1 MTLLKNRAI
10 RTKLLIGVI
19 IPIIAIMILS
29 LTLVINSYSTYKNY
43 EGIQTVIELNSKI
56 SLLLHETQKERG
68 ATAGFLGSKGKKFVQ
83 KLPNQRKLTNA
94 RIDELKK
101 FIIEKNIRNT
111 INKKSESL
119 LNLVLEDISKI
130 SSIRNQVNSL
140 DIQIKNAISYYT
152 NMNAKFLKLTTKNF
166 TNSKDPY
173 LTMNSMAYY
182 SFLQAK
188 ERAGIERAVGSAI
201 FSADKFFAGS
211 KAKFISLIAKQ
222 DAFLISFSSL
232 GDQSFIDYKIK
243 TMQGQSI
250 IDVNKMREIIIKN
263 DGSGNFGIDGTLWFD
278 TITKKINLLKK
289 VDDYIST
296 NLLEIAINKKDEMYN
311 TFLLYVALNILL
323 VFITA
328 FIAWYNSRTIIE
340 SVLKIKNGIE
350 IFFEYLNRKR
360 NVFKYIDVT
369 TKGELGDIA
378 RMVNANLKVIEDDLE
393 KDMKCVGEAILVL
406 NKLEQGYYKA
416 RVNSI
421 AANPQIKTF
430 ANTINKMLTN
440 QEIIMHNI
448 LDELN
453 RYTDY
458 DYLTKLSNDKIHG
471 EMKELINGINSL
483 GEAITL
489 MLVEN
494 KRTGDILNSNS
505 TTLQSNVE
513 QLNQSATSQAASIE
527 ETAASIEE
535 ISSQISETSAQASQM
550 QELSKDTLTYANEGK
565 KLAIQTQSSME
576 AINAATQEINDAITI
591 IDQIAF
597 QTNILSLNAAVE
609 AATAGEA
616 GKGFA
621 VVAGE
626 VRNLANKSAE
636 AAREIQNLVEKAY
649 EKTSEGKNTSIQ
661 MIEGYTKLNERIE
674 QTSQLVSNVAVST
687 QEQSRNIHQ
696 INESITKID
705 QITQE
710 NAKIA
715 NNTKDIATKTNDVAL
730 TILENTN
737 NKKFKE

>member
-29 LTLVINSYSTYKNY
+29 LTLVINSFTTYKNY
-43 EGIQTVIELNSKI
+43 ENIQTVIELNSKI

-68 ATAGFLGSKGKKFVQ
+68 ATAGFIGSKGKKFVV
-83 KLPNQRKLTNA
+83 KLPDQRKLTNN
-94 RIDELKK
+94 RLSEFKQ
-101 FIIEKNIRNT
+101 FIKDKNIT
-111 INKKSESL
+111 AIMDNKSQKL
-119 LNLVLEDISKI
+119 LNEILNEISKI
-130 SSIRNQVNSL
+130 PNVRTQVNSL
-140 DIQIKNAISYYT
+140 DIKLKSAISFYT
-152 NMNAKFLKLTTKNF
+152 NINANLLKLTTKSFNH
-166 TNSKDPY
+166 SKDSY

-182 SFLQAK
+182 SFLQSK

-201 FSADKFFAGS
+201 FSANKFFAGS

-222 DAFLISFSSL
+222 DAFMISFNTLSNEK
-232 GDQSFIDYKIK
+232 FIEFKQK
-243 TMQGQSI
+243 TLQGSAI
-250 IDVNKMREIIIKN
+250 NEVNKMREIIIEN
-263 DGSGNFGIDGTLWFD
+263 DGSGNFNIEAVNWFD

-289 VDDYIST
+289 VDDYISK
-296 NLLEIAINKKDEMYN
+296 NLLEVAISKKDEMYN
-311 TFLLYVALNILL
+311 TFILYVILNFLL

-340 SVLKIKNGIE
+340 SVLKIKNGVE
-350 IFFEYLNRKR
+350 TFFEYLNRKR
-360 NVFKYIDVT
+360 NVFKYIDIQ

-378 RMVNANLKVIEDDLE
+378 RMVNENLKVIEEDLE

-406 NKLEQGYYKA
+406 NKLEQGHYKA
-416 RVNSI
+416 RVNSV

-440 QEIIMHNI
+440 QEIVMHKI

-458 DYLTKLSNDKIHG
+458 NYLSKLSDEKMHG
-471 EMKELINGINSL
+471 EIKELINGINSL

-494 KRTGDILNSNS
+494 KRTGDILNQNS
-505 TTLQSNVE
+505 TTLQTNVE
-513 QLNQSATSQAASIE
+513 QLNQSATTQAASIE
-527 ETAASIEE
+527 ETAASIEQ
-535 ISSQISETSAQASQM
+535 ISAQISETSTQASQM
-550 QELSKDTLTYANEGK
+550 QELSKDTITYANNGK
-565 KLAIQTQSSME
+565 ELAIQTQHSMDE
-576 AINAATQEINDAITI
+576 INNATQEINEAITI

-649 EKTSEGKNTSIQ
+649 SKTSEGKSTAIE
-661 MIEGYTKLNERIE
+661 MIEGYTKLNEKIE

-687 QEQSRNIHQ
+687 QEQSRNIYQ

-715 NNTKDIATKTNDVAL
+715 NNAKDIATKTNDIAL

-737 NKKFKE
+737 SKKFND